1 MYGLST
7 AVCGLLAVCN
17 VLEEMGF
24 AVVGPVTIFCD
35 SQGAHSLVADC
46 AGPAR
51 TRHIHRNDAFVR
63 ELERQKEIV
72 IEYIKSEANL
82 ADFFTKIQP
91 VATFRTQRDEIMHI

>member
-1 MYGLST
+1 MT
-7 AVCGLLAVCN
+7 
-17 VLEEMGF
+17 E
-24 AVVGPVTIFCD
+24 
-35 SQGAHSLVADC
+35 
-46 AGPAR
+46 R

-63 ELERQKEIV
+63 ELERQKEIA